1 MTAASLRETARLAAN
16 KGIWGALGIGDFYY
30 ELGVQLIQVSSKPT
44 QSQFTDS
51 PTIPSPTDGLAGSRA
66 SRGRGAPALPNRRA
80 CPAYTLE
87 RKRGEAMPLPSP
99 GAPRARAEG
108 DEWVGGG

>member
-1 MTAASLRETARLAAN
+1 MPLCSIFDSSLTAANLRDTARLAAN

-66 SRGRGAPALPNRRA
+66 SRGRGAPGAAFARGRQAMNSM
-80 CPAYTLE
+80 T
-87 RKRGEAMPLPSP
+87 KRTS
-99 GAPRARAEG
+99 
-108 DEWVGGG
+108 